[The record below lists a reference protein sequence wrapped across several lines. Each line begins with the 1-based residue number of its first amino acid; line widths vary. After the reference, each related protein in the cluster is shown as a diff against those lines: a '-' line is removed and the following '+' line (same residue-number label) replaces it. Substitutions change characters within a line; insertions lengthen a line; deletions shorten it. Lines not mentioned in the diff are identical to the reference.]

1 MSYLFDSSSIY
12 RAILERRVDLLG
24 GNYTAPLARF
34 ELGNIIWKEVSLR
47 KNLTK
52 EEGLKL
58 TTYIENVLDA
68 MIIAEVNM
76 VRTEMIAISND
87 ITCYDASF
95 VSLASDLNVQLV
107 TEDEKLRRKIGKKGI
122 VNVISLDEVER

>member
-1 MSYLFDSSSIY
+1 
-12 RAILERRVDLLG
+12 

-47 KNLTK
+47 KNLTR

-58 TTYIENVLDA
+58 TTYVENILDT
-68 MIIAEVNM
+68 MVIAEVNM

-87 ITCYDASF
+87 ITYYDASF